1 MILFACRQRALSIR
15 WQVSR
20 DFTVS
25 TCQSCHACRDSVE
38 DLTTDAAPAET
49 AEDAASPADASF
61 PDLLTGNLVSLCN
74 TIIESNYSEVLQYRL

>member
-1 MILFACRQRALSIR
+1 MILFASRQRALSIR

-25 TCQSCHACRDSVE
+25 TCHACRDSVE

-74 TIIESNYSEVLQYRL
+74 TRIENNYSEVLQYRL